1 MDNIKFNSSDSSTF
15 HNQIVYKRATS
26 YIKGNE
32 LNFIE
37 KQKKKND
44 NNKIEKKKTE
54 SICSNVAPVTN
65 IQTLF
70 NNKDKYC
77 STFNKTQTRV

>member
-1 MDNIKFNSSDSSTF
+1 MDNIKFNSSDSSPF

-37 KQKKKND
+37 KQKKND
-44 NNKIEKKKTE
+44 NNKIEKKRQKAF
-54 SICSNVAPVTN
+54 V
-65 IQTLF
+65 QM
-70 NNKDKYC
+70 
-77 STFNKTQTRV
+77 

>member
-1 MDNIKFNSSDSSTF
+1 MDNMKFNSSDSSTF

-37 KQKKKND
+37 KQKKND
-44 NNKIEKKKTE
+44 NNKIEKKEDRKH
-54 SICSNVAPVTN
+54 
-65 IQTLF
+65 LF
-70 NNKDKYC
+70 KC
-77 STFNKTQTRV
+77 STSHKYTDSLQQ

>member
-1 MDNIKFNSSDSSTF
+1 MDNIKFNSSDSSPF

-77 STFNKTQTRV
+77 STFNRTQTRV

>member
-1 MDNIKFNSSDSSTF
+1 MDNIKFNSSDSSPF

-37 KQKKKND
+37 KQKKND

-77 STFNKTQTRV
+77 STFNRTQTRV